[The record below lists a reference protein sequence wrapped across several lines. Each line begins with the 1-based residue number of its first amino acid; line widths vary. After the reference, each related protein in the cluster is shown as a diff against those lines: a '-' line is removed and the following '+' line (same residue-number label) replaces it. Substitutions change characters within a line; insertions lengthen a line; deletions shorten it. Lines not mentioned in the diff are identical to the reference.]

1 MNVLIT
7 GATGF
12 VGRNLLLR
20 AVDRGQKVYAPVRDE
35 SKLLAQLQAE
45 GLETSQVKALPANPA
60 QWPTR
65 LPIDTAIH
73 CAGALFERSL
83 EPYLKTNVAW
93 TKAVLANLPSG
104 CPAIILSSQSAG
116 GPTPEGKMSR
126 EESDADEP
134 ISDYGESKLRMER
147 MILRSGRS
155 RMVVLR
161 PPMILGPRDSA
172 VLQLFQMARGP
183 VRTKPGFQKKTYS
196 FLAVGDLLNAIDASI
211 EAHDSLSAR
220 CYYVASKQ
228 QFSDLTLL
236 NEAARCLRS
245 KGINLPLP
253 QALVQAAST
262 VVDASPSLRLK
273 LPSLT
278 RDRVREIL
286 ADRWVVNPSLF
297 EAATGWTAKSSLRES
312 LSEAH
317 RHYQSVGLLS

>member
-20 AVDRGQKVYAPVRDE
+20 AIERGQKVYAPVRDE
-35 SKLLAQLQAE
+35 SKLFGQLKVE
-45 GLETSQVKALPANPA
+45 GVETALVEALPTNPS

-83 EPYLKTNVAW
+83 EPYLRTNVQW

-116 GPTPEGKMSR
+116 GPTPEGNKAR

-147 MILRSGRS
+147 MLRRSGRS
-155 RMVVLR
+155 RLVVLR
-161 PPMILGPRDSA
+161 PPMIIGPRDSA
-172 VLQLFQMARGP
+172 VLQLFQMARGV
-183 VRTKPGFQKKTYS
+183 VRTKPGFKKKTYS
-196 FLAVGDLLNAIDASI
+196 FLAVGDLMDAIDASI
-211 EAHDSLSAR
+211 EAHDTLSAR
-220 CYYVASKQ
+220 CYYVASRQ
-228 QFSDLTLL
+228 QFSDVTLL

-245 KGINLPLP
+245 KGVNLPLP
-253 QALVQAAST
+253 HALVSTASV
-262 VVDASPSLRLK
+262 VVDSSPHLRLK

-297 EAATGWTAKSSLRES
+297 ESATGWTAKSTLRES
-312 LSEAH
+312 LTEAH
-317 RHYQSVGLLS
+317 RFYQSVGLL

>member
-20 AVDRGQKVYAPVRDE
+20 AIERGQRVYAPVREE
-35 SKLLAQLQAE
+35 SKLLAQLKAE
-45 GLETSQVKALPANPA
+45 GIETTQVKPLPANPL

-83 EPYLKTNVAW
+83 EPYLKTNVLW

-104 CPAIILSSQSAG
+104 CPAIVLSSQSAG
-116 GPTPEGKMSR
+116 GPTPEGKLSR
-126 EESDADEP
+126 EESDADDP

-147 MILRSGRS
+147 MLGRS
-155 RMVVLR
+155 RRSRLVVLR

-172 VLQLFQMARGP
+172 VLQLFQMAKG
-183 VRTKPGFQKKTYS
+183 VIRTKPGFKKKTYS

-228 QFSDLTLL
+228 QFSDVTLL
-236 NEAARCLRS
+236 NEAANCLRS
-245 KGINLPLP
+245 KGVNLPLP
-253 QALVQAAST
+253 HALVRAASA
-262 VVDASPSLRLK
+262 VVDSSPPLRIK

-297 EAATGWTAKSSLRES
+297 EAATGWTAKSTLRES
-312 LSEAH
+312 LAEAY
-317 RHYQSVGLLS
+317 RFYQSVGALV